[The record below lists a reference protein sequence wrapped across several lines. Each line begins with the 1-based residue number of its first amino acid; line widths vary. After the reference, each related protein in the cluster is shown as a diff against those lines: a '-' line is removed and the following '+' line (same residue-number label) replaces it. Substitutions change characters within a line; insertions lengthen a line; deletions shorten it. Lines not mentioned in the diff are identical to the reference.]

1 MYIDKY
7 APSAYNITMDSVRR
21 ARTGAIVSLAGIA
34 CNVALA
40 AAKITV
46 GLLFGLVSVIADG
59 FNNLSDCGS
68 SVVSLVSFRI
78 AEKPADR
85 EHPYGHRRAEYVA
98 SMIIGFIVLFLA
110 AELVRESVEK
120 IIGGSIFEGTYIV
133 YAVLGVSVAIKA
145 AMFVFYRA
153 YAKKLQADTL
163 RASAIDSAC
172 DCIATLAVLAGVLIS
187 HYANLPADGW
197 AGVAVALFI
206 AWQGGLILKEAGSKL
221 LGQAPDVQ
229 LINSIHM
236 RLLSGEG
243 VLGVHDLRV
252 YPFGR
257 EKYFAT
263 AHVEMDGNIPS
274 LEAHSV
280 LDGLEHSVAE
290 EFGVELTCH
299 LDPVDLSDTEAR
311 ELEEKVRTLALQIC
325 EGLELHDFRLI
336 RGKRAKIIFD
346 IAVPFSC
353 KKTDSQLHAE
363 LENCVHGV
371 GEYDTVI
378 TIDRI

>member
-1 MYIDKY
+1 MRIDKY
-7 APSAYNITMDSVRR
+7 APFAYNIIMESIRR
-21 ARTGAIVSLAGIA
+21 ARTGAMVSLAGIA

-110 AELVRESVEK
+110 VELVRESIEK
-120 IIGGSIFEGTYIV
+120 IISGSIFEGTYIV
-133 YAVLGVSVAIKA
+133 YIVLGISVAVKA
-145 AMFVFYRA
+145 AMFVFYRV

-163 RASAIDSAC
+163 RASATDSAC
-172 DCIATLAVLAGVLIS
+172 DCVATLAVLAGVLIS
-187 HYANLPADGW
+187 RYADLPADGW

-206 AWQGGLILKEAGSKL
+206 AWQGTLILREAGSKL
-221 LGQAPDVQ
+221 LGQAPDEK

-243 VLGVHDLRV
+243 VLGIHDLRI

-263 AHVEMDGNIPS
+263 AHVEMDSNTPS

-280 LDGLEHSVAE
+280 LDGLEQAVAE
-290 EFGVELTCH
+290 DLGVELTCH

-311 ELEEKVRTLALQIC
+311 GLEERVRSAASHIC

-336 RGKRAKIIFD
+336 RGKRAKLIFD
-346 IAVPFSC
+346 VAVPFSC

-371 GEYDTVI
+371 GEFDTVI
-378 TIDRI
+378 TIDRM